1 MMKENAELFN
11 EVVKSDVIVTD
22 GWMYEMQCISWGYER
37 KKILHFGRI
46 KHLKLWIHRRKILEK
61 TKWSEKLQ

>member
-22 GWMYEMQCISWGYER
+22 GWMYEMQCISWG
-37 KKILHFGRI
+37 I
-46 KHLKLWIHRRKILEK
+46 
-61 TKWSEKLQ
+61 